1 MMKKR
6 LNKYNKEATQ
16 KRMTVSEKVELL
28 KNSDKTPHVHKLTR
42 ETISWALEGH
52 SHKIKIALDT
62 ILEKD
67 PEAYINA
74 VTKLMGYA
82 VPKLSS
88 TEVNDKTTKKV
99 EISIDENSSI
109 EDIKK
114 MLGGLGE

>member
-1 MMKKR
+1 
-6 LNKYNKEATQ
+6 
-16 KRMTVSEKVELL
+16 
-28 KNSDKTPHVHKLTR
+28 
-42 ETISWALEGH
+42 
-52 SHKIKIALDT
+52 
-62 ILEKD
+62 
-67 PEAYINA
+67 
-74 VTKLMGYA
+74 MGYA